1 MRIKNDSVQVNVE
14 TTANV
19 SETVNIEPA
28 PTSPQEAEA
37 RAKARADEYLKNVID
52 PITQLG
58 VEDGYWRPKPGPAIV
73 RRLMKLKLSDSELTD
88 LLKTHEGRSKF
99 GYCYLEKVGYH
110 TSKSIIE
117 EDLK

>member
-58 VEDGYWRPKPGPAIV
+58 VC
-73 RRLMKLKLSDSELTD
+73 
-88 LLKTHEGRSKF
+88 LL
-99 GYCYLEKVGYH
+99 Y
-110 TSKSIIE
+110 TSPSPRDKRQSRMPSSA
-117 EDLK
+117 